1 MASRIRFRSAAAGP
15 RRVPAA
21 QMRGMGDIGAVGALL
36 VGARPLGSPG
46 ELYRQGMAD
55 LEVVQRGQLGAIDLD
70 QLTGGALTKI
80 QGQLDQV
87 AFALKVSTAA
97 AIGSAVIAMVA
108 SALSYRR
115 K

>member
-1 MASRIRFRSAAAGP
+1 
-15 RRVPAA
+15 
-21 QMRGMGDIGAVGALL
+21 MRGLGDIGSVGALL
-36 VGARPLGSPG
+36 VGARPLGPG

-55 LEVVQRGQLGAIDLD
+55 LGVVSRRQMGAIDLD
-70 QLTGGALTKI
+70 QITGGALTKI

-87 AFALKVSTAA
+87 ALALKISTAA

-115 K
+115 R